1 MISAE
6 DFLNQINEKT
16 WRNNIEE
23 DVSVKLD
30 QVIEYIL
37 EHKNDIIEEVSDDV
51 RRIED
56 VKNEDKELFEYSD
69 AQKWMIYY
77 VKEAIKG
84 IL

>member
-23 DVSVKLD
+23 DVSMKLD

>member
-37 EHKNDIIEEVSDDV
+37 EHKEDIVFEVTSDV
-51 RRIED
+51 RRIENI
-56 VKNEDKELFEYSD
+56 KSEDKELFEYSD
-69 AQKWMIYY
+69 AEKWMIYY